1 VARTRSGEAIA
12 TVETDAEA
20 SPTRKENVEEPALKR
35 KPPPSILVVDDDRA
49 TRHVVRAVLIKAGMK
64 ATVAKDGAEALRL
77 LRARRF
83 QLMLLDLWMPRMNG
97 LDLLS
102 RLRGKSGRPTVV
114 VMTSDDTPDT
124 LLRGLREQAF
134 QWIHKPL
141 EPDALLEV
149 VREALCAPDVL
160 PSIEVISAR
169 PNWVEL
175 IVPCTRAAAERITD
189 IMTRIEAD
197 LPVEVVEAVGYAF
210 RELLL
215 NAIEWG
221 GKLDPTRHVRI
232 AYVRTTRMLL
242 YRIAD
247 PGQGFKLEGLDHA
260 AISHPGKPI
269 EHMRIREEKGLR
281 PGGFGLLMVRAKVD
295 ELVYNEKQNEVI
307 FIKYLNP

>member
-1 VARTRSGEAIA
+1 MKKGSV
-12 TVETDAEA
+12 
-20 SPTRKENVEEPALKR
+20 
-35 KPPPSILVVDDDRA
+35 PSVLVVDDDRA
-49 TRHVVRAVLIKAGMK
+49 TRHVVRALLTKAGMK
-64 ATVAKDGAEALRL
+64 ATVAKDGAAALTM

-83 QLMLLDLWMPRMNG
+83 DLMLLDLWMPRMNG

-102 RLRGKSGRPTVV
+102 RLRGRTSRPKVI

-124 LLRGLREQAF
+124 LLLGVRQQAF

-141 EPDALLEV
+141 EPTALLKA
-149 VREALCAPDVL
+149 VRDTLGAQDLL
-160 PSIEVISAR
+160 PLIEVISAR

-175 IVPCTRAAAERITD
+175 LVPCTRAAAERITE
-189 IMTRIEAD
+189 IMARIEAD
-197 LPVEVVEAVGYAF
+197 LPEAVIEAVGYAF

-221 GKLDPTRHVRI
+221 GKLDPKRRVRI
-232 AYVRTTRMLL
+232 AYVRTKRMLL

-260 AISHPGKPI
+260 AISHPDDPI

-295 ELVYNEKQNEVI
+295 ELVYNERQNEVI
-307 FIKYLNP
+307 FIKYLNQ

>member
-1 VARTRSGEAIA
+1 MKKGSV
-12 TVETDAEA
+12 
-20 SPTRKENVEEPALKR
+20 
-35 KPPPSILVVDDDRA
+35 PSVLVVDDDRA
-49 TRHVVRAVLIKAGMK
+49 TRHVVRALLTKAGMK
-64 ATVAKDGAEALRL
+64 ATVAKDGAAALTM

-83 QLMLLDLWMPRMNG
+83 DLMLLDLWMPRMNG

-102 RLRGKSGRPTVV
+102 RLRGRTSRPKVI

-124 LLRGLREQAF
+124 LLLGVRQQAF

-141 EPDALLEV
+141 EPTALLKA
-149 VREALCAPDVL
+149 VRDTLGAQDLL
-160 PSIEVISAR
+160 PLIEVISAR

-175 IVPCTRAAAERITD
+175 LVPCTRAAAERITE
-189 IMTRIEAD
+189 IMARIEAD
-197 LPVEVVEAVGYAF
+197 LPEAVIEAVGYAF

-221 GKLDPTRHVRI
+221 GKLDPKRRVRI
-232 AYVRTTRMLL
+232 AYVRTKRMLL

-260 AISHPGKPI
+260 AISHPDDPI

-307 FIKYLNP
+307 FIKYLNS